1 MSTAETD
8 TETATEPLSGSRATP
23 ADPSAHGSSLMRA
36 IAGDRYGAPDVL
48 ELRTMER
55 PVPADDQ
62 VLIEVEAAGVDR
74 GVWHLVTGLPYIVR
88 LAGFGVTRPKQPVPG
103 MDVSG
108 RVVAVGSAVR
118 RFRVGDDVFGIGTGT
133 FAEYAVAD
141 EAKLAHRPAGVGAD
155 AAAVTAISGLTAL
168 QALRDVGWVRRGDR
182 VLVLGAAGGVGSF
195 AVQLARHMGARV
207 TGVASGPKLDLVRSL
222 GAERAIDYTTTDAL
236 DGSQLYD
243 VIIDTGGRRPIRR
256 LRKALARR
264 GTLVIVGG
272 EDGGRVTGGFGRQLR
287 ALALSP
293 FVRQRLATFVST
305 ERGADIEQL
314 AELLATGELCPIVD
328 RSYALEDAPAAIVDL
343 AGGRIRGKAVIC
355 VSGPPAQHPAS
366 ASTTSARAT

>member
-1 MSTAETD
+1 
-8 TETATEPLSGSRATP
+8 
-23 ADPSAHGSSLMRA
+23 MRA
-36 IAGDRYGAPDVL
+36 IAQDRYGAPDVL

-55 PVPADDQ
+55 PTPAEHH

-74 GVWHLVTGLPYIVR
+74 GVWHLVTGMPYIVR
-88 LAGFGVTRPKQPVPG
+88 LAGFGLTRPKQPVPG

-118 RFRVGDDVFGIGTGT
+118 RFQVGDAVFGIGTGT

-141 EAKLAHRPAGVGAD
+141 EAKLAHRPAGVD
-155 AAAVTAISGLTAL
+155 AETAAVTAISGITAL
-168 QALRDVGWVRRGDR
+168 QALRDAGRVRRGQR

-195 AVQLARHMGARV
+195 AVQLACHMGATV
-207 TGVASGPKLDLVRSL
+207 TGVASGPKLELVRSL

-236 DGSQLYD
+236 DGSQRYD
-243 VIIDTGGRRPIRR
+243 LIIDTGGRRPVRR

-272 EDGGRVTGGFGRQLR
+272 EDGGRITGGFGRQLR

-293 FVRQRLATFVST
+293 FVRQRLTTFVSA
-305 ERGADIEQL
+305 ERGADIEEL
-314 AELLATGELCPIVD
+314 AELLASGDLRPVVD
-328 RSYALEDAPAAIVDL
+328 RRYALEDASRAIVDL
-343 AGGRIRGKAVIC
+343 ADGWVRGKAVIR
-355 VSGPPAQHPAS
+355 VQG
-366 ASTTSARAT
+366 